1 MSRGFTL
8 PELMLILAVV
18 GLLLGIA
25 APRLSGAIDQI
36 EVETVTSRIVAAHQ
50 RARMMAVVR
59 GQILN
64 LDISAAEL
72 SIAALSAGGHHLWAE
87 AGPDASGVSLAG
99 PTRRV
104 TFSPTGITL
113 GLSNASLVLSRG
125 ASVRTVVFSRL
136 GRVRVLR

>member
-1 MSRGFTL
+1 MPRGFTL
-8 PELMLILAVV
+8 PELMLSLAVA

-25 APRLSGAIDQI
+25 TPQLSGAMDRIN
-36 EVETVTSRIVAAHQ
+36 VETVTSQIVGAHQ
-50 RARMMAVVR
+50 RARMMAIARSQV
-59 GQILN
+59 LT
-64 LDISAAEL
+64 LDIGPTQL
-72 SIAALSAGGHHLWAE
+72 SIAPQGSDRSLWTA
-87 AGPDASGVSLAG
+87 AGPADVGVTLAG

-104 TFSPTGITL
+104 TFSPTGVSL